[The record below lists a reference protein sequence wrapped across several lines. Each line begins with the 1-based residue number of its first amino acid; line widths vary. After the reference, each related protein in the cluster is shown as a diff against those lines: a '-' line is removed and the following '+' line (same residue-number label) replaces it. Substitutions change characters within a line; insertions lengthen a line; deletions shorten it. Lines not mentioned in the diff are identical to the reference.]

1 MAKKQTQ
8 QIEQEDDVIVEAVAP
23 VTRCYKFN
31 ENTSV
36 A

>member
-8 QIEQEDDVIVEAVAP
+8 PIEQEDDVIVEAVAP

-31 ENTSV
+31 ANTSV
-36 A
+36 S